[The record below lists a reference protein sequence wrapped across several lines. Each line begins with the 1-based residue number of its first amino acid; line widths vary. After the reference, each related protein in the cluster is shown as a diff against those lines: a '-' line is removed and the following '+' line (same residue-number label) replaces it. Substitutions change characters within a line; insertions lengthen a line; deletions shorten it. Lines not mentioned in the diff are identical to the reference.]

1 MLKPGGRLI
10 LTRGNPGNPIIRLR
24 NGPLLGLLQRHRIVP
39 YRVGSTLAWVLLQQ
53 AVQVADSD
61 ILATR
66 AVMHCPRMA
75 AVLLARAIG
84 RLPGPVRA
92 AYLEHLAWWEGLA
105 ELPSRW
111 WSACCIA
118 VGALKR

>member
-1 MLKPGGRLI
+1 MD
-10 LTRGNPGNPIIRLR
+10 NPGNPIIRLR
-24 NGPLLGLLQRHRIVP
+24 NGPLLGLLQRFRIVP
-39 YRVGSTLAWVLLQQ
+39 YRVGITLAWVPLLQ
-53 AVQVADSD
+53 AVQGADFD

-84 RLPGPVRA
+84 RLPSPVRA

-111 WSACCIA
+111 WTACYVA
-118 VGALKR
+118 VGAVKR

>member
-1 MLKPGGRLI
+1 LI
-10 LTRGNPGNPIIRLR
+10 LTMDNPGSPIIRLR
-24 NGPLLGLLQRHRIVP
+24 NGPLLGLLLGLRIMP
-39 YRVGSTLAWVLLQQ
+39 YRVGITLAWVLLRQ
-53 AVQVADSD
+53 AVQVADFD
-61 ILATR
+61 ILPTR
-66 AVMHCPRMA
+66 AVMLCPRMA
-75 AVLLARAIG
+75 AVLLALAIG

-118 VGALKR
+118 VGAVKR